1 MINHFPEAVD
11 LLRDARRRAEPVLA
25 LAAARV
31 WPEAELRVLTRF
43 LHVEVLPRADR
54 EDAVVRA
61 PGADAPPAEL
71 SAEHQALHTL
81 TARLDQAE
89 PASCRIPELTY
100 LIEELLL
107 TLEHHLAA
115 EHAFLDALPRLC
127 DVLDISVTSAAPGM
141 QDQQVVSLLG
151 ALPVNRAAQI
161 CADTL
166 ERLNALSVPTHPT
179 FAD

>member
-1 MINHFPEAVD
+1 MNSNCPEVPD

-25 LAAARV
+25 LAAVHV

-54 EDAVVRA
+54 EDATVRA

-81 TARLDQAE
+81 TDRLDHAVSV
-89 PASCRIPELTY
+89 SCRIPELARMVERL
-100 LIEELLL
+100 LI
-107 TLEHHLAA
+107 TLERHLAA
-115 EHAFLDALPRLC
+115 ERAFLDALPRPC
-127 DVLDISVTSAAPGM
+127 DVLNISVTPDALQM
-141 QDQQVVSLLG
+141 DDQHVVSLLG
-151 ALPVNRAAQI
+151 VLPVERAAQI

-166 ERLNALSVPTHPT
+166 ERLNATPVPAHHLS
-179 FAD
+179 AR